1 MSKQNGRPD
10 ILLPSNPDLAE
21 LAAAVEGKFLELC
34 QFHRRV
40 AGFDLAIPEWLR
52 QDALRWRRMVLRH
65 RHGDFRHTSS
75 EKKSTR
81 AVAEWTLSVNCKLR
95 NQVYVPMVWRD

>member
-10 ILLPSNPDLAE
+10 ILLPSDPDLAE

-40 AGFDLAIPEWLR
+40 TGFDLTIPAELKD
-52 QDALRWRRMVLRH
+52 DALRWRRMVLRH
-65 RHGDFRHTSS
+65 RRRDFRHTPS

-81 AVAEWTLSVNCKLR
+81 AVAEWTLRVNCKLR
-95 NQVYVPMVWRD
+95 NQVYVPITWRD